1 MKVLRSRVKPLFNMN
16 TNQDHFFPNSNTKIG
31 FHSALQQVV
40 GPMILMRY
48 FVLFKSELRLEGKL

>member
-31 FHSALQQVV
+31 FHSV